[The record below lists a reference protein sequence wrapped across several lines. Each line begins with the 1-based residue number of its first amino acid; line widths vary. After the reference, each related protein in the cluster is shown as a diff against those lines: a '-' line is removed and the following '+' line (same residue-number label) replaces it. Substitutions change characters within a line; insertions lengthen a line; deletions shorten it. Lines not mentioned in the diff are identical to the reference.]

1 MKPSEPSEL
10 TRRVGITAWT
20 IIGVFTVIAIGV
32 WIIIQAKVI
41 VIPVVSALA
50 IVYLLD
56 PFVTALQRLRMGR
69 ILGSAIAYL
78 VVIVLLLG
86 VGTAIVPM
94 LGAQSTQLIDQAPL
108 IYTSVTEWIAE
119 TANSIGIG
127 GTEFSSFDDLL
138 EQVAEPGFVF
148 SDGVQQFMGT
158 AFGLA
163 VGFLGALGLV
173 FLAPVIGFY
182 ILVDLPRLKE
192 VFGNLI
198 PPNVREETMHVGQ
211 RLGRALGGFIRGQ
224 LLAATI
230 VAILSIIGYRIIGL
244 ELWLVVGIIAGILN
258 MVPLLGPWIGG
269 AIAIGAALVSG
280 NSGLVVATVVVA
292 LVVQQIDN
300 QLVSPLVLRATVKIH
315 PSVIILA
322 LIVGGSVAGLL
333 GVILAVPLT
342 AVVKVIVSHLWRTR
356 VLGEPWQE
364 AAESIIDEPEI
375 TRTGEILVERIRARR
390 EQAERDREIT
400 GEHRSFFDE

>member
-1 MKPSEPSEL
+1 MKPSETTEL

-20 IIGVFTVIAIGV
+20 IVGVFTVIAIGTWLV
-32 WIIIQAKVI
+32 IQAKVI
-41 VIPVVSALA
+41 VIPVVFAFA

-56 PFVTALQRLRMGR
+56 PFVTGLQRLRISR
-69 ILGSAIAYL
+69 ILGSVIAYF
-78 VVIVLLLG
+78 VVTVLLIG
-86 VGTAIVPM
+86 VGTAIAPM

-108 IYTSVTEWIAE
+108 IYTSVTDWVDR
-119 TANSIGIG
+119 TASSIGIG
-127 GTEFSSFDDLL
+127 GFEFSTFDELL
-138 EQVAEPGFVF
+138 DMVVEPGFVF

-163 VGFLGALGLV
+163 VGFLGAIGLV
-173 FLAPVIGFY
+173 FLSPVIGFY

-192 VFGNLI
+192 MTGNLI
-198 PPNVREETMHVGQ
+198 PPSVREEAMHVGQ

-244 ELWLVVGIIAGILN
+244 ELWLVVGIIAGTLN

-269 AIAIGAALVSG
+269 AVAISAALVTG
-280 NSGLVVATVVVA
+280 NPGLVVAAGVVA

-342 AVVKVIVSHLWRTR
+342 AVVKVIFSHLWRTR

-364 AAESIIDEPEI
+364 AVEAIIEEPEI

-390 EQAERDREIT
+390 EQAERDREAT